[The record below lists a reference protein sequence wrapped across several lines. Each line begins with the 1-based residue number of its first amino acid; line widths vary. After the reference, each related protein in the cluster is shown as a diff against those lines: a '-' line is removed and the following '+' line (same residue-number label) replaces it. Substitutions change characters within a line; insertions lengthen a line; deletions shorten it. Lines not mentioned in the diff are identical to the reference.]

1 MSSNEAKIFL
11 PERPPAPRW
20 PFALAA
26 MAIAIGV
33 AVLVFFFSRDES
45 GGTVSVP
52 KTTDTTP
59 IPKISSTIVPAPSTT
74 TTTTAPIAPPSPAL
88 DARTTIAALDDHLL
102 LHLPFTSSLSDHSP
116 RHQPLESSGTVEV
129 HDGAAQFP
137 GNSFLTLP
145 HIALNNRAF
154 AFSVWIK
161 PEGKVA
167 GYGLLEQVDGGPGKH
182 LHILLRDPD
191 KPYIG
196 FYLNDLRA
204 PQSINEASGWTHLF
218 VQFTGSHQQIWIGG
232 QLVIERLSDPFLGE
246 RGETRIG
253 KAPMWNNVPTQCFKG
268 AMRDLRLYD
277 IALTPDHIRLLAGLE
292 AAAPPLL
299 KKPNET
305 F

>member
-1 MSSNEAKIFL
+1 MSPNEAKIFL
-11 PERPPAPRW
+11 PEKPPVPRW

-26 MAIAIGV
+26 VAIAIG
-33 AVLVFFFSRDES
+33 ATALVFFYSRGE
-45 GGTVSVP
+45 SVP
-52 KTTDTTP
+52 APKISESNP
-59 IPKISSTIVPAPSTT
+59 IPKTSAAIVPVPSTT
-74 TTTTAPIAPPSPAL
+74 SAKTAPIAPPAPPLPAL
-88 DARTTIAALDDHLL
+88 DARTAIAALDDHLL
-102 LHLPFTSSLSDHSP
+102 LHLPLTSSLSDHSP
-116 RHQPLESSGTVEV
+116 RRHPLESSGTVEV
-129 HDGAAQFP
+129 HDGAAHFP

-161 PEGKVA
+161 PEGKVI

-196 FYLNDLRA
+196 FFLNDLRS
-204 PQSINEASGWTHLF
+204 PQSINEASGWTHLV

-232 QLVIERLSDPFLGE
+232 QLVIERLSDPFFGE

-277 IALTPDHIRLLAGLE
+277 IALTAGQIRLLAGLE
-292 AAAPPLL
+292 AAAPQPL
-299 KKPNET
+299 KNPNET